1 MRSLLWLWG
10 VSVYYARRALFP
22 PRRRLSY
29 ALESASP
36 LVDQSGLQSGSMTIE
51 VLVNGVPLADPHLA
65 VVRLKNSGRHAI
77 ASEQFDQQRALE
89 IDLNASVVELLSAE
103 ADQHGTVIG
112 ACAVSGATI
121 SFGPEVIKKGKR
133 SSSPPLSKVRQR
145 LKSVITSSTC
155 SSSQRLQTAR
165 RWSPPQRRGSWRP
178 LARLVERR
186 SLLHSLAC
194 SRRASG
200 DHGLSQVYRDHCAT
214 IVKSGTQ

>member
-1 MRSLLWLWG
+1 MRSAVEILDGKGFNVLTIVLAVLALALGG

-22 PRRRLSY
+22 PKRRLSY

-51 VLVNGVPLADPHLA
+51 VLCNGVPLADPHLA

-112 ACAVSGATI
+112 ACAVSGETI
-121 SFGPEVIKKGKR
+121 SFGPELIRKGEEII
-133 SSSPPLSKVRQR
+133 L
-145 LKSVITSSTC
+145 
-155 SSSQRLQTAR
+155 TA
-165 RWSPPQRRGSWRP
+165 
-178 LARLVERR
+178 LVEGAPTLDVRDHFVDVQLKPAIADSPAVVALVAQR
-186 SLLHSLAC
+186 FLASAGAAGGAALAAAVASLLS
-194 SRRASG
+194 
-200 DHGLSQVYRDHCAT
+200 
-214 IVKSGTQ
+214 